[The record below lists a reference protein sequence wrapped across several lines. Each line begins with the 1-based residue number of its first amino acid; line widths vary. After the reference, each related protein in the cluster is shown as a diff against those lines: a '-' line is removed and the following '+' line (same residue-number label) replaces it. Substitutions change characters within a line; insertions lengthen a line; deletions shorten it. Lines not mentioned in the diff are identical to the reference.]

1 MLCPKPIFFG
11 RATWTTPFQ
20 PKLVGENSNFLLVH
34 RLGCVR
40 SSGLGGRLGR
50 CVGQGTLFVLLH
62 NGALPEYSVSGLIIL
77 LTGRL
82 PLTGTSSRNIQ
93 MCILAAA
100 KNVAAITSAGSTT
113 KESDR

>member
-77 LTGRL
+77 LTGRR
-82 PLTGTSSRNIQ
+82 GANYISY
-93 MCILAAA
+93 
-100 KNVAAITSAGSTT
+100 AIEEITVVRRAF
-113 KESDR
+113 ENA